1 MPMFSEQD
9 NPASFSPYLLTRYD
23 ATNQTKVFKR
33 AVLTLFF
40 FPYTWDVLQMR
51 NEKTCFV
58 VLITSPCCSQTSII

>member
-33 AVLTLFF
+33 AVFTLFF
-40 FPYTWDVLQMR
+40 SPLPGMFYRCEMRRLVL
-51 NEKTCFV
+51 
-58 VLITSPCCSQTSII
+58 LS